1 MPIMRYEPLSL
12 VNQLQQDINS
22 LFSRA
27 DTSDS
32 SSATAA
38 WIPAADISEY
48 TDRFEL
54 AVDLPG
60 VKLDTVDLSL
70 ANGVLSVSGDRNPF
84 KEVGKEAPVR
94 HRAERLEGRFHR
106 QFILPDTIDS
116 ENVKAQGEN
125 GVLRIT
131 IPKAP
136 TVQPKRIAIDT

>member
-84 KEVGKEAPVR
+84 KEISSASWHSNAK
-94 HRAERLEGRFHR
+94 L
-106 QFILPDTIDS
+106 
-116 ENVKAQGEN
+116 VKCN
-125 GVLRIT
+125 
-131 IPKAP
+131 
-136 TVQPKRIAIDT
+136 